1 MLKWRIACSSDILF
15 LNTGKTELSENSS
28 LMPKL
33 MPVDRNDQKTQKT
46 VRIDNTR
53 VPLQL
58 QMELPKSVFTDN
70 KQIND
75 INQKQPPHKSKLQN
89 HKKFKN
95 DKRRRWKR
103 KKRGKHN
110 KQFKRKQSVY
120 KEEDDNNKVHHQEN
134 NYIEGENLEKKQ
146 HRKIEPL
153 GKSHYTCSYHFTMNC
168 NTMIVNI
175 TFYLYSCEQR

>member
-1 MLKWRIACSSDILF
+1 
-15 LNTGKTELSENSS
+15 
-28 LMPKL
+28 MPKF
-33 MPVDRNDQKTQKT
+33 MPVNRNNQKTQKT

-58 QMELPKSVFTDN
+58 QMELPKVFFTEN
-70 KQIND
+70 KRIND

-95 DKRRRWKR
+95 DKHRRRKR

-120 KEEDDNNKVHHQEN
+120 KEKDDNKKVHHQEN

-153 GKSHYTCSYHFTMNC
+153 GKSHNICSHHFTMNS
-168 NTMIVNI
+168 NTIIVNI
-175 TFYLYSCEQR
+175 TFYLYSCKQK